1 MVKHFHC
8 SVKRK
13 ELLDKALEMV
23 EIEKAIHLISRCATT
38 MGHFLTACDMANL
51 LLVSLYNMMYS
62 CGTRQEE
69 RDKLFRAESV
79 DLLKL
84 LCDIRS

>member
-1 MVKHFHC
+1 
-8 SVKRK
+8 
-13 ELLDKALEMV
+13 
-23 EIEKAIHLISRCATT
+23 

-51 LLVSLYNMMYS
+51 LLVLLYNVMYS

>member
-1 MVKHFHC
+1 
-8 SVKRK
+8 
-13 ELLDKALEMV
+13 
-23 EIEKAIHLISRCATT
+23 

-51 LLVSLYNMMYS
+51 LLVSLYNVMYS

-84 LCDIRS
+84 LCDIRSSFNISYFWPVDQQVHLVSSTYNNYY

>member
-1 MVKHFHC
+1 
-8 SVKRK
+8 
-13 ELLDKALEMV
+13 
-23 EIEKAIHLISRCATT
+23 